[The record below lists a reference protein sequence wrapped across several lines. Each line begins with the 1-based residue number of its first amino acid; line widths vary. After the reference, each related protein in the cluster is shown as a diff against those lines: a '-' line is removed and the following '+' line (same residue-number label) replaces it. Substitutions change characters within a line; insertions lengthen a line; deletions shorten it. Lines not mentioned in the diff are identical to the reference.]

1 MTLEE
6 LEKEWEVSSYEEDT
20 EVQLDYYIDLSN
32 CEVGDEAYLYCH
44 EEDTLIE
51 MKIIH
56 IIWWSDNPEYY
67 DGLLGNDVLIDGE
80 VKYGADTSAEFIL
93 DDDCCL
99 VWFKTV

>member
-1 MTLEE
+1 MKLEE

-20 EVQLDYYIDLSN
+20 ADQLDYYINLSN
-32 CEVGDEAYLYCH
+32 CEINDEAYLYRH
-44 EEDTLIE
+44 GEDTLIE

-67 DGLLGNDVLIDGE
+67 DGLSGDVLIDGE
-80 VKYGADTSAEFIL
+80 IKYRADTSAEFIL